1 MVRAIIVNAYQTVDL
16 TDPKR
21 PRPVVV
27 VHYAVPELGVSE
39 VIEVDADKATEED
52 VVGVIKERLSDLASL
67 ARHELVGKVIEVE
80 IERGA
85 KRKAKREGGRG

>member
-52 VVGVIKERLSDLASL
+52 VVSVIKERLSDLASL
-67 ARHELVGKVIEVE
+67 ARHELVGKVIEIE

>member
-1 MVRAIIVNAYQTVDL
+1 VVRAIIVNAYQTVDL